1 MKDNIELIISE
12 YTLGRITREK
22 AVKELL
28 NLHIVSS
35 SISDEQIKMY
45 RKEGRMSGVIKR
57 EPFYKLIAKQ
67 FDDKY
72 DETDFYLLY
81 DC

>member
-1 MKDNIELIISE
+1 
-12 YTLGRITREK
+12 
-22 AVKELL
+22 L

-45 RKEGRMSGVIKR
+45 RKEGRMSGAIKR